1 MQSSL
6 ALISMILECMPRKP
20 VYANTTIMAPS
31 TLPTLALLTISYI
44 TYRLIKSLIT
54 NRRFRKFAKLHG
66 CEEPVDTT
74 GSFPYGWDTVY
85 RLM

>member
-1 MQSSL
+1 MQSPRASSPL
-6 ALISMILECMPRKP
+6 NAAYLGNRYIPTQPNMI
-20 VYANTTIMAPS
+20 APS

-44 TYRLIKSLIT
+44 AYRLIKSLIT
-54 NRRFRKFAKLHG
+54 NRRFRKFAKQHG
-66 CEEPVDTT
+66 CKAPLDTT

>member
-1 MQSSL
+1 MQP
-6 ALISMILECMPRKP
+6 IMP
-20 VYANTTIMAPS
+20 PS
-31 TLPTLALLTISYI
+31 TLPALALLTIFYI

-54 NRRFRKFAKLHG
+54 NRRFRKFAKQHG
-66 CEEPVDTT
+66 CEAPLDTT